1 MKKLLLPFLAINV
14 IVAGCASVET
24 GAASQEPREEAVY
37 RTGSNI
43 PQKQKPGSADGV
55 STYDKEQLERYRTQS
70 APPLSQPGLPAPGGR

>member
-1 MKKLLLPFLAINV
+1 MKKLVLPLLAITM

-24 GAASQEPREEAVY
+24 GASQEPREETVY

-43 PQKQKPGSADGV
+43 PQKQKSGSTADGV

-70 APPLSQPGLPAPGGR
+70 APPMSQPGLPAPGGR